1 MADFI
6 VIFSACK
13 YFKERR
19 GESKA
24 TSSLDCYAEP
34 RMLLFFYHYP
44 HSLGVRGVEGDL
56 TVVGSGLY
64 DIRGMVGDVEAVAGD
79 RVGLDGER
87 HVNGLAG
94 VGLGIGEVVAVETH
108 RVGGELQHGAI
119 PGYVNILLGI
129 RGFQG

>member
-1 MADFI
+1 
-6 VIFSACK
+6 
-13 YFKERR
+13 
-19 GESKA
+19 
-24 TSSLDCYAEP
+24 
-34 RMLLFFYHYP
+34 MLLFFYHYP

-56 TVVGSGLY
+56 TVVGSWLY

-129 RGFQG
+129 SGFQG